1 MRPTGT
7 TFAES
12 ALRKDRLWVL
22 ACLAIICLLS
32 WYYLLTGAGTG
43 MSTLA
48 MTTWEFPPP
57 ARGSG
62 TGGHWSVQYTAVM
75 LVMWWVMMVAMMIPS
90 ATPVILLYARV
101 YRHNHDAGG
110 PAPTLAFLAGYLL
123 AWLAFSVVA
132 TALQWGLERLGL
144 VHGMLM
150 WSTSHTLSAVLL
162 IGAGLY
168 QLSSVK
174 QACLARAPMCLRVNL
189 RKLSREDYR
198 DRLGKA
204 GIASEPGWQP
214 ESVILESPVPVRE
227 LPGHG
232 EGLVSVQDSGAM
244 FAAEVLALAETTSE
258 EPLRL
263 LDACAAPGGKL
274 FHLAERYPSAVL
286 TGLEPSEP
294 RLAHLKAEA
303 ARLGHA
309 DVRLMAGDATGTD
322 WNPGETFHG
331 ILVDAPCSGSG
342 TLRRHPDIKVL
353 RSEKDLVGYRTLQA
367 RLLSNLFPLLEPGG
381 VLVYCTCSLF
391 PDENDDVVGAF
402 LKEHPEASVEPL
414 TLPTGM
420 QTRFGWQ
427 LLPLPA
433 GPGPDMSVD
442 GFYFARLR
450 SNLPT
455 DARAQGDKAG

>member
-1 MRPTGT
+1 M
-7 TFAES
+7 A
-12 ALRKDRLWVL
+12 DRGQPAGGSQDRAKAARV
-22 ACLAIICLLS
+22 
-32 WYYLLTGAGTG
+32 LTG
-43 MSTLA
+43 
-48 MTTWEFPPP
+48 
-57 ARGSG
+57 
-62 TGGHWSVQYTAVM
+62 
-75 LVMWWVMMVAMMIPS
+75 I
-90 ATPVILLYARV
+90 
-101 YRHNHDAGG
+101 
-110 PAPTLAFLAGYLL
+110 
-123 AWLAFSVVA
+123 
-132 TALQWGLERLGL
+132 L
-144 VHGMLM
+144 VHGRTTDQSFGTDDELSPLIREMVYG
-150 WSTSHTLSAVLL
+150 TLRHYYTLNDLVAKRLDRELRSKDHDLRCLLLVGAYQLHYMRIPDYAAINETVGACRGLRKPWARGLVNAVLRSIARMPKATDRTNKSPNERSYEL
-162 IGAGLY
+162 PEWI
-168 QLSSVK
+168 VK
-174 QACLARAPMCLRVNL
+174 KFDAFLGEQSEPVKRACLARAPMCLRVNL

-204 GIASEPGWQP
+204 GIASDPGWQP
-214 ESVILESPVPVRE
+214 ESLILESPLPVRE
-227 LPGHG
+227 LPGHR

-244 FAAEVLALAETTSE
+244 FAAEVLAPAETASE

-263 LDACAAPGGKL
+263 LDACAAPGGKI
-274 FHLAERYPSAVL
+274 FHLAERHPSAVL

-309 DVRLMAGDATGTD
+309 NVRLMAGDATGND
-322 WNPGETFHG
+322 WNPGETFHA

-353 RSEKDLVGYRTLQA
+353 RSETDLVGYRTLQA

-420 QTRFGWQ
+420 RTRFGWQ